1 MNDLVGVLSEFIGLK
16 YFQSK
21 EEVNNNDLI
30 VVSTPF
36 IDYITKVHKI
46 RPVQEHE
53 LSNEDF
59 DSFFPNII
67 RKANKEDEITFKEN
81 EKLTKEITKFTQE
94 ESNKL
99 NLEMKV
105 LNSYIDINK
114 EKLLITFVAEGRV
127 DFRELI
133 KIITSKYHLRIE
145 LRQVGS
151 RDVAKTIGGIGP
163 CGLPLCCSTFIR
175 EFDVISLSMAKNQ
188 LLAPT
193 IPKLSGQCGKLFCCL
208 KFEDDAYT
216 QVTKEFP
223 KIGFEFTYKSK
234 QYKVASLNVLTGII
248 TCSSENTF
256 ETFTKEEFDRVK
268 EGKEKSV
275 SVPLRSDINEGVDL
289 SGKGMDETSRRFD
302 EVKAEEKRMQDNMS
316 NINSNNRH
324 NHKFNKHKF
333 NKFNKHNRFNNHNSF
348 NNRNQN
354 NNKSSDSGFI
364 KVSSIEDRSILD
376 IKPNKDNNED
386 K

>member
-1 MNDLVGVLSEFIGLK
+1 MNNLVGVLSEFIGLK
-16 YFQSK
+16 YYQSK
-21 EEVNNNDLI
+21 EEVNDNDLV

-46 RPVQEHE
+46 RPIQEKE
-53 LSNEDF
+53 FSNEDF
-59 DSFFPNII
+59 DSFFPKII
-67 RKANKEDEITFKEN
+67 RKANKDDESVYKEN
-81 EKLTKEITKFTQE
+81 IKLTQEITKFTQT

-105 LNSYIDINK
+105 LNSYIDVTK
-114 EKLLITFVAEGRV
+114 EKILITFVAEGRV
-127 DFRELI
+127 DFRELV
-133 KIITSKYHLRIE
+133 KVITSKYHLKIE

-163 CGLPLCCSTFIR
+163 CGLTLCCSTFIR
-175 EFDVISLSMAKNQ
+175 EFDVISLNMAKNQ

-216 QVTKEFP
+216 QVTKDYP
-223 KIGFEFTYKSK
+223 KVGFEFTYKTK
-234 QYKVASLNVLTGII
+234 QYKVTSLNVLTGII
-248 TCSSENTF
+248 TCSCENTY

-275 SVPLRSDINEGVDL
+275 SIDLKSDINEGVDL
-289 SGKGMDETSRRFD
+289 SGKGMDESTRRFD
-302 EVKAEEKRMQDNMS
+302 EVKKEEKRIQDNIS
-316 NINSNNRH
+316 NINNRH
-324 NHKFNKHKF
+324 NHKFNKKHRF
-333 NKFNKHNRFNNHNSF
+333 NKHNKHNRFNNHNNF

-354 NNKSSDSGFI
+354 NSSNSGFI
-364 KVSSIEDRSILD
+364 KVSSIEDRSVLD
-376 IKPNKDNNED
+376 VKPNNKNED
-386 K
+386 